1 MESSQTPCIS
11 VCSTATERE
20 PGGFQN
26 ACTPA
31 ARRPGRGWGR
41 GTCFL
46 PFQVSGGGLQSLA
59 RAPPLHRSDP
69 WSFTT
74 SPFPLLPTLLHPNE
88 DPCEHTGPAP
98 HARIIFQSKGQLI
111 PRKVP
116 CATLN
121 LLGQASCSHPRIRM
135 WACPGG
141 PYSATTPPQPLHPAP
156 RETARPTRLV
166 MQAGVFSPNLADDG
180 VSHQILGTAR
190 VATPR
195 AEEPVGMGT
204 AERADR

>member
-1 MESSQTPCIS
+1 
-11 VCSTATERE
+11 
-20 PGGFQN
+20 
-26 ACTPA
+26 
-31 ARRPGRGWGR
+31 
-41 GTCFL
+41 
-46 PFQVSGGGLQSLA
+46 
-59 RAPPLHRSDP
+59 
-69 WSFTT
+69 
-74 SPFPLLPTLLHPNE
+74 
-88 DPCEHTGPAP
+88 
-98 HARIIFQSKGQLI
+98 
-111 PRKVP
+111 
-116 CATLN
+116 
-121 LLGQASCSHPRIRM
+121 M